1 MSEKIVNYEDE
12 IDLRE
17 LIKTLWI
24 YKYLILIF
32 TSFITILSIIYVLQ
46 KNPTPIYKGSLYME
60 IGTIQDKNF
69 QPVIIE
75 NAKDLAYILNL
86 EFDVKAVIPKEIL
99 TINNLLP
106 TKLIEI
112 SFENEDKNKIR
123 ETLEKIKDYIIEK
136 HKKDTKYY
144 ENIIMTKQIGDIK
157 ISEEAINDKKD
168 LILTVTFI
176 TGFIFS
182 IFFILT
188 NILLFYCLTKCNSIS
203 LK

>member
-75 NAKDLAYILNL
+75 NVNDLAYILNL
-86 EFDVKAVIPKEIL
+86 EFDVKAVVPKEVS
-99 TINNLLP
+99 INKYLQ

-123 ETLEKIKDYIIEK
+123 ETLKKIKDYIVEK

-157 ISEEAINDKKD
+157 ISNEEINKPKKALIVAISFVTAF
-168 LILTVTFI
+168 IL
-176 TGFIFS
+176 S
-182 IFFILT
+182 IFLAFLID
-188 NILLFYCLTKCNSIS
+188 FVKREYK
-203 LK
+203 

>member
-32 TSFITILSIIYVLQ
+32 TSFVTILSVVYVLQ

-75 NAKDLAYILNL
+75 NASDLAYILNL
-86 EFDVKAVIPKEIL
+86 EFDVKAVVPKEVS
-99 TINNLLP
+99 INKYLQ

-123 ETLEKIKDYIIEK
+123 ETLEKIKDYIVEK

-157 ISEEAINDKKD
+157 ISNEEINKPKKA
-168 LILTVTFI
+168 LIVSISFVTAFI
-176 TGFIFS
+176 LS
-182 IFFILT
+182 IFLAFLID
-188 NILLFYCLTKCNSIS
+188 FVKRDYK
-203 LK
+203 

>member
-17 LIKTLWI
+17 LIKKLWI

-75 NAKDLAYILNL
+75 NVNDLAYILNL
-86 EFDVKAVIPKEIL
+86 EFDVKAVVPKEVS
-99 TINNLLP
+99 INKYLQ

-123 ETLEKIKDYIIEK
+123 ETLEKIKDY
-136 HKKDTKYY
+136 
-144 ENIIMTKQIGDIK
+144 
-157 ISEEAINDKKD
+157 
-168 LILTVTFI
+168 
-176 TGFIFS
+176 
-182 IFFILT
+182 
-188 NILLFYCLTKCNSIS
+188 
-203 LK
+203 

>member
-75 NAKDLAYILNL
+75 NVNDLAYILNL
-86 EFDVKAVIPKEIL
+86 EFDVKAVVPKEVS
-99 TINNLLP
+99 INKYLQ

-123 ETLEKIKDYIIEK
+123 ETLEKIKDYIVEK

-157 ISEEAINDKKD
+157 ISNEDINKPKKALIVAISFVTAF
-168 LILTVTFI
+168 IL
-176 TGFIFS
+176 S
-182 IFFILT
+182 IFLAFLID
-188 NILLFYCLTKCNSIS
+188 FVKREYK
-203 LK
+203 

>member
-69 QPVIIE
+69 QPAIIE

-123 ETLEKIKDYIIEK
+123 ETLKKIKDYIVEK

-144 ENIIMTKQIGDIK
+144 ENSF
-157 ISEEAINDKKD
+157 SEFCRWLPAP
-168 LILTVTFI
+168 
-176 TGFIFS
+176 
-182 IFFILT
+182 
-188 NILLFYCLTKCNSIS
+188 
-203 LK
+203 

>member
-123 ETLEKIKDYIIEK
+123 ETLEKIKDYIVEK

-157 ISEEAINDKKD
+157 ISNEQINKPKKA
-168 LILTVTFI
+168 LIVSISFVTAFI
-176 TGFIFS
+176 LS
-182 IFFILT
+182 IFLAFLID
-188 NILLFYCLTKCNSIS
+188 FVKRDYK
-203 LK
+203 

>member
-86 EFDVKAVIPKEIL
+86 EFDVKAVIPKEVS
-99 TINNLLP
+99 INKYLQ

-157 ISEEAINDKKD
+157 ISNEEINKPKKALIVAISFVTAF
-168 LILTVTFI
+168 IL
-176 TGFIFS
+176 S
-182 IFFILT
+182 IFLAFLID
-188 NILLFYCLTKCNSIS
+188 FVKREYK
-203 LK
+203 

>member
-123 ETLEKIKDYIIEK
+123 ETLEKIKEYVVEK

-157 ISEEAINDKKD
+157 ISNEEINKPKKVLIVAISFVTAF
-168 LILTVTFI
+168 IL
-176 TGFIFS
+176 S
-182 IFFILT
+182 IFLAFLID
-188 NILLFYCLTKCNSIS
+188 FVKREYK
-203 LK
+203 

>member
-123 ETLEKIKDYIIEK
+123 ETLEKIKDYIVEK

-157 ISEEAINDKKD
+157 ISNEEINKPKKA
-168 LILTVTFI
+168 LIVSISFVTAFI
-176 TGFIFS
+176 LS
-182 IFFILT
+182 IFLAFLID
-188 NILLFYCLTKCNSIS
+188 FVKRDYK
-203 LK
+203 

>member
-75 NAKDLAYILNL
+75 NASDLAYILNL
-86 EFDVKAVIPKEIL
+86 EFDVKAVVPKEVS
-99 TINNLLP
+99 INKYLQ

-157 ISEEAINDKKD
+157 ISNEEINKPKKA
-168 LILTVTFI
+168 LIVSISFVTAFI
-176 TGFIFS
+176 LS
-182 IFFILT
+182 IFLAFLID
-188 NILLFYCLTKCNSIS
+188 FVKRDYK
-203 LK
+203 

>member
-75 NAKDLAYILNL
+75 NASDLAYILNL
-86 EFDVKAVIPKEIL
+86 EFDVKAVVPKEVS
-99 TINNLLP
+99 INKYLQ

-123 ETLEKIKDYIIEK
+123 KTLEKIKDYIVEK

-157 ISEEAINDKKD
+157 ISNEDINKPKKALIVAISFVTAF
-168 LILTVTFI
+168 IL
-176 TGFIFS
+176 S
-182 IFFILT
+182 IFLAFLID
-188 NILLFYCLTKCNSIS
+188 FVKREYK
-203 LK
+203 

>member
-75 NAKDLAYILNL
+75 NVNDLAYILNL
-86 EFDVKAVIPKEIL
+86 EFDVKAVVPKEVS
-99 TINNLLP
+99 INKYLQ

-157 ISEEAINDKKD
+157 ISNEDINKPKEA
-168 LILTVTFI
+168 LIVAISFVTAFI
-176 TGFIFS
+176 LS
-182 IFFILT
+182 IFLAFLID
-188 NILLFYCLTKCNSIS
+188 FVKREYK
-203 LK
+203 

>member
-75 NAKDLAYILNL
+75 NASDLAYILNL
-86 EFDVKAVIPKEIL
+86 EFDVKAVVPKEVS
-99 TINNLLP
+99 INKYLQ

-123 ETLEKIKDYIIEK
+123 ETLKKIKDYIVEK

-157 ISEEAINDKKD
+157 ISNEEINKPKKALIVAISFVTAF
-168 LILTVTFI
+168 IL
-176 TGFIFS
+176 S
-182 IFFILT
+182 IFLAFLI
-188 NILLFYCLTKCNSIS
+188 NFVKREYK
-203 LK
+203 

>member
-86 EFDVKAVIPKEIL
+86 EFDVKAVVPKERFV
-99 TINNLLP
+99 INDPLP

-123 ETLEKIKDYIIEK
+123 ETLEKIKEYVVEK

-144 ENIIMTKQIGDIK
+144 ENIIMTKQIGDIE
-157 ISEEAINDKKD
+157 ISNEQINKPKKA
-168 LILTVTFI
+168 LIVSVSFVTAFI
-176 TGFIFS
+176 LS
-182 IFFILT
+182 IFLAFLID
-188 NILLFYCLTKCNSIS
+188 FVKREYK
-203 LK
+203 

>member
-86 EFDVKAVIPKEIL
+86 EFDVKAVVPKEVS
-99 TINNLLP
+99 INKYLQ

-123 ETLEKIKDYIIEK
+123 ETLKKIKDYIVEK

-157 ISEEAINDKKD
+157 ISNEDINKPKKALIVAISFVTAF
-168 LILTVTFI
+168 IL
-176 TGFIFS
+176 S
-182 IFFILT
+182 IFLAFLID
-188 NILLFYCLTKCNSIS
+188 FVKREYK
-203 LK
+203 

>member
-144 ENIIMTKQIGDIK
+144 ENIIMTKQIGDIE
-157 ISEEAINDKKD
+157 ISNEQINKPKKA
-168 LILTVTFI
+168 LIVSVSFVTAFI
-176 TGFIFS
+176 LS
-182 IFFILT
+182 IFLAFLID
-188 NILLFYCLTKCNSIS
+188 FVKREYK
-203 LK
+203 

>member
-75 NAKDLAYILNL
+75 NVNDLAYILNL
-86 EFDVKAVIPKEIL
+86 EFDVKAVVPKEVS
-99 TINNLLP
+99 INKYLQ

-144 ENIIMTKQIGDIK
+144 EN
-157 ISEEAINDKKD
+157 
-168 LILTVTFI
+168 L
-176 TGFIFS
+176 
-182 IFFILT
+182 
-188 NILLFYCLTKCNSIS
+188 KCP
-203 LK
+203 

>member
-32 TSFITILSIIYVLQ
+32 TSFVTILSVVYVLQ

-123 ETLEKIKDYIIEK
+123 ETLKKIKDYIVEK

-157 ISEEAINDKKD
+157 ISNEEINKPKKA
-168 LILTVTFI
+168 LIVSISFVTAFI
-176 TGFIFS
+176 LS
-182 IFFILT
+182 IFLAFLID
-188 NILLFYCLTKCNSIS
+188 FVKRDYK
-203 LK
+203 

>member
-75 NAKDLAYILNL
+75 NASDLAYILNL
-86 EFDVKAVIPKEIL
+86 EFDVKAVVPKEVS
-99 TINNLLP
+99 INKYLQ

-123 ETLEKIKDYIIEK
+123 ETLKKIKDYIVEPLANS
-136 HKKDTKYY
+136 T
-144 ENIIMTKQIGDIK
+144 II
-157 ISEEAINDKKD
+157 N
-168 LILTVTFI
+168 
-176 TGFIFS
+176 
-182 IFFILT
+182 
-188 NILLFYCLTKCNSIS
+188 
-203 LK
+203 

>member
-75 NAKDLAYILNL
+75 NASDLAYILNL
-86 EFDVKAVIPKEIL
+86 EFDVKAVVPKEVS
-99 TINNLLP
+99 INKYLQ

-123 ETLEKIKDYIIEK
+123 ETLKKIKDYIVEK

-157 ISEEAINDKKD
+157 ISNEEINKPKKA
-168 LILTVTFI
+168 LIVSISFVTAFI
-176 TGFIFS
+176 LS
-182 IFFILT
+182 IFLAFLID
-188 NILLFYCLTKCNSIS
+188 FVKRDYK
-203 LK
+203 

>member
-123 ETLEKIKDYIIEK
+123 ETLKKIKDYIVEK

-157 ISEEAINDKKD
+157 ISNEEINKPKKA
-168 LILTVTFI
+168 LIVSISFVTAFI
-176 TGFIFS
+176 LS
-182 IFFILT
+182 IFLAFLID
-188 NILLFYCLTKCNSIS
+188 FVKRDYK
-203 LK
+203 

>member
-75 NAKDLAYILNL
+75 NANDLAYILNL
-86 EFDVKAVIPKEIL
+86 EFDVKAVVPKEVS
-99 TINNLLP
+99 INKYLQ

-157 ISEEAINDKKD
+157 ISNEEINKPKKA
-168 LILTVTFI
+168 LIVSISFVTAFI
-176 TGFIFS
+176 LS
-182 IFFILT
+182 IFLAFLID
-188 NILLFYCLTKCNSIS
+188 FVKREYK
-203 LK
+203 

>member
-75 NAKDLAYILNL
+75 NVNDLAYILNL
-86 EFDVKAVIPKEIL
+86 EFDVKAVVPKEVS
-99 TINNLLP
+99 INKYLQ

-123 ETLEKIKDYIIEK
+123 ETLKKIKDYIVEK

-157 ISEEAINDKKD
+157 ISNEEINKPKKALIVAISFVTAF
-168 LILTVTFI
+168 IL
-176 TGFIFS
+176 S
-182 IFFILT
+182 IFLAFLID
-188 NILLFYCLTKCNSIS
+188 FVKRDYK
-203 LK
+203 

>member
-86 EFDVKAVIPKEIL
+86 EFDVKAVVPKEVS
-99 TINNLLP
+99 INKYLQ

-157 ISEEAINDKKD
+157 ISNEDINKPKKALIVAISFVTAF
-168 LILTVTFI
+168 IL
-176 TGFIFS
+176 S
-182 IFFILT
+182 IFLAFLID
-188 NILLFYCLTKCNSIS
+188 FVKREYK
-203 LK
+203 

>member
-17 LIKTLWI
+17 LFKTLWI

-123 ETLEKIKDYIIEK
+123 ETLKKIKDYIVEK

-157 ISEEAINDKKD
+157 ISNEEINKPKKALIVAISFVTAF
-168 LILTVTFI
+168 IL
-176 TGFIFS
+176 S
-182 IFFILT
+182 IFLAFLID
-188 NILLFYCLTKCNSIS
+188 FVKREYK
-203 LK
+203 

>member
-32 TSFITILSIIYVLQ
+32 TSFVTILSVVYVLQ

-75 NAKDLAYILNL
+75 NASDLAYILNL
-86 EFDVKAVIPKEIL
+86 EFDVKAVVPKEVS
-99 TINNLLP
+99 INKYLQ

-123 ETLEKIKDYIIEK
+123 ETLKKIKDYIVEK

-157 ISEEAINDKKD
+157 ISNEEINKPKKA
-168 LILTVTFI
+168 LIVSISFVTAFI
-176 TGFIFS
+176 LS
-182 IFFILT
+182 IFLAFLID
-188 NILLFYCLTKCNSIS
+188 FVKREYK
-203 LK
+203 

>member
-75 NAKDLAYILNL
+75 NVNDLAYILNL
-86 EFDVKAVIPKEIL
+86 EFDVKAVVPKEVS
-99 TINNLLP
+99 INKYLQ

-157 ISEEAINDKKD
+157 ISNEDINKPKKALIVAISFVTAF
-168 LILTVTFI
+168 IL
-176 TGFIFS
+176 S
-182 IFFILT
+182 IFLAFLID
-188 NILLFYCLTKCNSIS
+188 FVKREYK
-203 LK
+203 

>member
-32 TSFITILSIIYVLQ
+32 TSFVTILSVVYVLQ

-75 NAKDLAYILNL
+75 NASDLAYILNL
-86 EFDVKAVIPKEIL
+86 EFDVKAVVPKEVS
-99 TINNLLP
+99 INKYLQ

-123 ETLEKIKDYIIEK
+123 ETLKKIKDYIVEK

-157 ISEEAINDKKD
+157 ISNEEINKPKKALIVAISFVTAF
-168 LILTVTFI
+168 IL
-176 TGFIFS
+176 S
-182 IFFILT
+182 IFLAFLID
-188 NILLFYCLTKCNSIS
+188 FVKREYK
-203 LK
+203 

>member
-32 TSFITILSIIYVLQ
+32 TSFVTILSVVYVLQ

-75 NAKDLAYILNL
+75 NASDLAYILNL
-86 EFDVKAVIPKEIL
+86 EFDVKAVVPKEVS
-99 TINNLLP
+99 INKYLQ

-123 ETLEKIKDYIIEK
+123 KTLEKIKDYIVEK

-157 ISEEAINDKKD
+157 ISNEEINKPKKA
-168 LILTVTFI
+168 LIVSISFVTAFI
-176 TGFIFS
+176 LS
-182 IFFILT
+182 IFLAFLID
-188 NILLFYCLTKCNSIS
+188 FVKRDYK
-203 LK
+203 

>member
-75 NAKDLAYILNL
+75 NASDLAYILNL
-86 EFDVKAVIPKEIL
+86 EFDVKAVVPKEVS
-99 TINNLLP
+99 INKYLQ

-123 ETLEKIKDYIIEK
+123 ETLKKIKDYIVEK

-157 ISEEAINDKKD
+157 ISNEEINKPKKALIVAISFVTAF
-168 LILTVTFI
+168 IL
-176 TGFIFS
+176 S
-182 IFFILT
+182 IFLAFLID
-188 NILLFYCLTKCNSIS
+188 FVKRDYK
-203 LK
+203 

>member
-75 NAKDLAYILNL
+75 NVNDLAYILNL
-86 EFDVKAVIPKEIL
+86 EFDVKAVVPKEVS
-99 TINNLLP
+99 INKYLQ

-123 ETLEKIKDYIIEK
+123 ETLEKIKDY
-136 HKKDTKYY
+136 
-144 ENIIMTKQIGDIK
+144 
-157 ISEEAINDKKD
+157 
-168 LILTVTFI
+168 
-176 TGFIFS
+176 
-182 IFFILT
+182 
-188 NILLFYCLTKCNSIS
+188 
-203 LK
+203 

>member
-157 ISEEAINDKKD
+157 ISNEEINKPKKVLIVAISFVTAF
-168 LILTVTFI
+168 IL
-176 TGFIFS
+176 S
-182 IFFILT
+182 IFLAFLID
-188 NILLFYCLTKCNSIS
+188 FVKREYK
-203 LK
+203 

>member
-75 NAKDLAYILNL
+75 NVNDLAYILNL
-86 EFDVKAVIPKEIL
+86 EFDVKAVVPKEVS
-99 TINNLLP
+99 INKYLQ

-123 ETLEKIKDYIIEK
+123 ETLEKIKDYVIEK

-157 ISEEAINDKKD
+157 ISNEEINKPKKALIVAISFVTAF
-168 LILTVTFI
+168 IL
-176 TGFIFS
+176 S
-182 IFFILT
+182 IFLAFLID
-188 NILLFYCLTKCNSIS
+188 FVKREYK
-203 LK
+203 

>member
-32 TSFITILSIIYVLQ
+32 TSFVTILSVVYVLQ

-123 ETLEKIKDYIIEK
+123 ETLKKIKDYIVEK

-157 ISEEAINDKKD
+157 ISNEEINKPKKA
-168 LILTVTFI
+168 LIVSISFVTAFI
-176 TGFIFS
+176 LS
-182 IFFILT
+182 IFLAFLID
-188 NILLFYCLTKCNSIS
+188 FVKREYK
-203 LK
+203 